1 MRNRRCSVPAI
12 DEAANQTH
20 GTTKAPVCIRLG
32 DLSELFKAHCIR
44 KGVSPH
50 DEIREL
56 ISRALANSNA
66 WTFRRSVKDER
77 IRLALGLRKHD
88 FDHWC
93 KRQGL
98 TASAAVKILIV
109 HAVEQQ
115 IRDMDRCHAGTQM
128 SAGETDRTP
137 SPGQVVMGMQ
147 ETEPSRLRI
156 RLRPSEL
163 ESLTK
168 LAEKRHLSTQRLV
181 TQILRAF
188 LLKTTV
194 FTQQESVD
202 LGAINLSLMRIG
214 TNLNQIAR
222 QLNAGVASQGHLPEA
237 ETTQYQALQ
246 LEIRRCV
253 SQLDEQV
260 RTCAHA
266 LQLSRERWRIELKD

>member
-1 MRNRRCSVPAI
+1 MREDSV
-12 DEAANQTH
+12 Q
-20 GTTKAPVCIRLG
+20 
-32 DLSELFKAHCIR
+32 
-44 KGVSPH
+44 SPP
-50 DEIREL
+50 EPRGNNS
-56 ISRALANSNA
+56 SRPQ
-66 WTFRRSVKDER
+66 ER
-77 IRLALGLRKHD
+77 
-88 FDHWC
+88 
-93 KRQGL
+93 
-98 TASAAVKILIV
+98 AAVGCV
-109 HAVEQQ
+109 
-115 IRDMDRCHAGTQM
+115 
-128 SAGETDRTP
+128 
-137 SPGQVVMGMQ
+137 Q
-147 ETEPSRLRI
+147 EAEPSRLRI

-168 LAEKRHLSTQRLV
+168 LAENRYLSTQRLV
-181 TQILRAF
+181 AQILRAF
-188 LLKTTV
+188 LLKTAV

-222 QLNAGVASQGHLPEA
+222 QLNAVVASQGHLPEA